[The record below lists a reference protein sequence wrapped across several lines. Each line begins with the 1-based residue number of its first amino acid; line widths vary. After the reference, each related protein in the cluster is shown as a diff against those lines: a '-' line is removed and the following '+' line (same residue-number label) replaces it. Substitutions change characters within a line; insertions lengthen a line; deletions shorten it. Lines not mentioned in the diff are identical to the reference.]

1 MCSQF
6 STEWIADAVVML
18 SEKDSDDCIVEV
30 DDSLITI
37 EVDRNVVANIVEF
50 GMIEGTVDG

>member
-1 MCSQF
+1 MLSY
-6 STEWIADAVVML
+6 VVVL

-30 DDSLITI
+30 DDSLITA

>member
-1 MCSQF
+1 MLQKVDIRV
-6 STEWIADAVVML
+6 TDAVVVL

-30 DDSLITI
+30 GDSLITA

-50 GMIEGTVDG
+50 GIIEGIVDG